1 MDNNNNSQKP
11 RKKVT
16 KEVLRRRQ
24 LTALAV
30 IALIVLIFII
40 LIANACTD
48 KSGQSSKKDSTTT
61 STTTTTTTTTT
72 EIATEPPTTTT
83 TEPPAPAID
92 PNLSALVQLSTR
104 EITIEVGE
112 SDMPYIYSYP
122 DGSSEDNEIWTSS
135 DSNIATVDDLGNI
148 TGVNPGECNI
158 ILQFDNNPAIE
169 VQIKVT
175 VTGMASVPETPS
187 EPVVPETPSEAQ
199 PEANIPDTQENQDFQ
214 NISEIPEYQAD
225 SQPDMNN
232 NIGEPSNLYAN
243 SQGLQDTMDYA
254 ANAEN
259 FTSDDTPIQ

>member
-1 MDNNNNSQKP
+1 MDNNNNSQRP

-48 KSGQSSKKDSTTT
+48 KSGKDGKKDSTT

-72 EIATEPPTTTT
+72 EIITEPPTTTT
-83 TEPPAPAID
+83 TAPPAPVVD
-92 PNLSALVQLSTR
+92 PNLSAMVQLSTR
-104 EITIEVGE
+104 EITIGVGE

-122 DGSSEDNEIWTSS
+122 DGSAEANEIWTSS
-135 DSNIATVDDLGNI
+135 DSNIATVNDLGNI

-175 VTGMASVPETPS
+175 VTGAVSVPETPVD
-187 EPVVPETPSEAQ
+187 PVTPETPVESQ
-199 PEANIPDTQENQDFQ
+199 PDANIPDTQENQ
-214 NISEIPEYQAD
+214 NTPENPDYQAGT
-225 SQPDMNN
+225 QPDMNN
-232 NIGEPSNLYAN
+232 NSGESGDLYAN
-243 SQGLQDTMDYA
+243 SQGLQDTMNYA

-259 FTSDDTPIQ
+259 STPDDTPIQ